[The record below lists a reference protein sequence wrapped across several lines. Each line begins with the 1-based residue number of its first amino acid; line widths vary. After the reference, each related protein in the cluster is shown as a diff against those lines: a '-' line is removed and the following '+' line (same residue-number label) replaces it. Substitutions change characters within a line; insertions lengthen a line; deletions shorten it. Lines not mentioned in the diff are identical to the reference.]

1 MLFPSLHTPRY
12 PQGSLGYKRRGKPL
26 AGGWSAILFTLQGDM
41 DYFASVLKLP
51 KWQTK
56 KKCCVLC
63 QADAE
68 GLNSWKNF
76 DPSAPW
82 VSTCWT
88 PQSWHLFPGKSP
100 CKLFSDIPGAS
111 AVMCS
116 LDFMHN
122 KYLGVDMY
130 IFGSCLHL
138 DTFQQ
143 CFAFGLLLPA
153 FLHPWPMAPPCA
165 HTHTITLVNS
175 FEQTLWE
182 SILKAHFEVT
192 FWESSLRGGFW
203 ESLCLMLLFWKPYCE
218 DYVEQFFPLGRWFWH
233 PKHNCVTSM
242 KHTRYLLVYHMMS
255 HGSPLE
261 NLKVLEAWVLE
272 FYRQY
277 PATSKFRHMSK
288 LTMFMR
294 KQGGP
299 NWGVRLLKLEALGL
313 WFCPYGKAIA
323 TAMSPCRRTSWS
335 YWNWTRRW
343 MQCLRSTRANFLSQS
358 MLPKNSQKWFS
369 TWATCSFF

>member
-1 MLFPSLHTPRY
+1 MTYIFPHFPHNLNFSFAQDAMLFPSLHTPRY

-51 KWQTK
+51 NWQTK

-76 DPSAPW
+76 GPSAPW

-153 FLHPWPMAPPCA
+153 FLHP
-165 HTHTITLVNS
+165 
-175 FEQTLWE
+175 
-182 SILKAHFEVT
+182 
-192 FWESSLRGGFW
+192 
-203 ESLCLMLLFWKPYCE
+203 
-218 DYVEQFFPLGRWFWH
+218 
-233 PKHNCVTSM
+233 
-242 KHTRYLLVYHMMS
+242 
-255 HGSPLE
+255 
-261 NLKVLEAWVLE
+261 
-272 FYRQY
+272 
-277 PATSKFRHMSK
+277 
-288 LTMFMR
+288 
-294 KQGGP
+294 
-299 NWGVRLLKLEALGL
+299 
-313 WFCPYGKAIA
+313 
-323 TAMSPCRRTSWS
+323 
-335 YWNWTRRW
+335 
-343 MQCLRSTRANFLSQS
+343 
-358 MLPKNSQKWFS
+358 
-369 TWATCSFF
+369 

>member
-1 MLFPSLHTPRY
+1 MAGLPSCSLCRVTWIILQVSLNY
-12 PQGSLGYKRRGKPL
+12 PNGKP
-26 AGGWSAILFTLQGDM
+26 GRSA
-41 DYFASVLKLP
+41 
-51 KWQTK
+51 
-56 KKCCVLC
+56 VLC

-153 FLHPWPMAPPCA
+153 FLHP
-165 HTHTITLVNS
+165 
-175 FEQTLWE
+175 
-182 SILKAHFEVT
+182 
-192 FWESSLRGGFW
+192 
-203 ESLCLMLLFWKPYCE
+203 
-218 DYVEQFFPLGRWFWH
+218 
-233 PKHNCVTSM
+233 
-242 KHTRYLLVYHMMS
+242 
-255 HGSPLE
+255 
-261 NLKVLEAWVLE
+261 
-272 FYRQY
+272 
-277 PATSKFRHMSK
+277 
-288 LTMFMR
+288 
-294 KQGGP
+294 
-299 NWGVRLLKLEALGL
+299 
-313 WFCPYGKAIA
+313 
-323 TAMSPCRRTSWS
+323 
-335 YWNWTRRW
+335 
-343 MQCLRSTRANFLSQS
+343 
-358 MLPKNSQKWFS
+358 
-369 TWATCSFF
+369 